1 MKKVWIL
8 FFILV
13 GAGIVLVATFSAK
26 EVPLSDEPVRIP
38 ERLEIVKPGLSTH
51 DILRTSDEAR
61 IPQLVEPTP
70 IVEYVTKDLLAVSC
84 EHGTPRCQLQAI
96 YDFLRL
102 GFEYQERTPDHP
114 WIQSPGETLIRG
126 SGDEMDLAILQASM
140 QRAAGFENEIL
151 RSPYHIFIR
160 VSNGEER
167 IMIDPSCQGCRF
179 MDVRVELRGD
189 EDIFR

>member
-1 MKKVWIL
+1 MKRIYIL
-8 FFILV
+8 FFIIM
-13 GAGIVLVATFSAK
+13 GAGIVLVASFSAE
-26 EVPLSDEPVRIP
+26 EVPLSDEPTRIP
-38 ERLEIVKPGLSTH
+38 ERLEIVKLGLSTH
-51 DILRTSDEAR
+51 DIQRTSDEAR
-61 IPQLVEPTP
+61 IPELMKSTP
-70 IVEYVTKDLLAVSC
+70 IVKLVTDELLVISC
-84 EHGTPRCQLQAI
+84 SHGTQLCKLQAI

-151 RSPYHIFIR
+151 RGPYHIFIR
-160 VSNGEER
+160 VVNDEEQ
-167 IMIDPSCQGCRF
+167 IMVDPSCQGCRF
-179 MDVRVELRGD
+179 LDVRVELRGD